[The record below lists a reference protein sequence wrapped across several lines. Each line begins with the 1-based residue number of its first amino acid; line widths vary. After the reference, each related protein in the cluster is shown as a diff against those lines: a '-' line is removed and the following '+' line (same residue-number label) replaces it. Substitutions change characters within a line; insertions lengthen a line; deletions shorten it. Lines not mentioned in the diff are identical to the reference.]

1 MPCLHS
7 VLSSAK
13 ELVIHFKPKF
23 LPALSQHVYFFYSDF
38 EQISDIFY
46 PYWMFFA
53 SKMLPHKIKKIT
65 KNRNWAGLKVSKHF
79 SSYRKK
85 QNSLVLRLGRLIW
98 TQDAVSLLKQ
108 LAARLLLIK
117 SPCLWIEVIAHIP
130 SSLSWRSKMDGGWPK
145 MKVNLSPCTSQSVY
159 KAWKR
164 SDRTLHREKR
174 SYGDQNDSHGMCL
187 VEISPLVYY

>member
-1 MPCLHS
+1 M
-7 VLSSAK
+7 
-13 ELVIHFKPKF
+13 
-23 LPALSQHVYFFYSDF
+23 
-38 EQISDIFY
+38 
-46 PYWMFFA
+46 
-53 SKMLPHKIKKIT
+53 
-65 KNRNWAGLKVSKHF
+65 SKHF
-79 SSYRKK
+79 SLRKRL
-85 QNSLVLRLGRLIW
+85 NSLVLRLGRLIW

-164 SDRTLHREKR
+164 SDRTLEKKEAMATKMTR
-174 SYGDQNDSHGMCL
+174 TGCVLWKFLLWYTTSNMYLEVCINYFKVSCSYLLRQLTTSYIAKANL
-187 VEISPLVYY
+187 ISF